1 MTGAVSGSPGV
12 RIAVHLLLSAVAFG
26 GGWWLWSI
34 SDRDWWMFGIYGAIF
49 ALGGA
54 IRLGQALLEFVNV
67 LIRRRQRAKYGS
79 QGAAPK
85 ADSMAGEDDLRERGL
100 LK

>member
-1 MTGAVSGSPGV
+1 MSEQSQWAPSL
-12 RIAVHLLLSAVAFG
+12 RIAVHLLLAGVAFG
-26 GGWWLWSI
+26 VGWWLWSI
-34 SDRDWWMFGIYGAIF
+34 SDREWWMFGIYGAIF

-54 IRLGQALLEFVNV
+54 IRLGQAFLEVINI
-67 LIRRRQRAKYGS
+67 LIRRRRMAKYGS

-85 ADSMAGEDDLRERGL
+85 ADRMAGEDDLRDRGL